1 MNLNEDLDCE
11 ILYDDFLST
20 RYKEEEGS
28 IFSLI
33 NGKNFN
39 LFEETEKK
47 NIFELSEIII
57 PENPIMTK
65 KEPNEDN
72 TIIIN
77 TKNQTNNSTKKTE
90 TKSKSN
96 KTKLKKKRGRKSTPD
111 PKAKTHTKYADDNL
125 MRKCKGL
132 LLNSVKDLINK
143 NIEPPSDKKIIYKI
157 LVINHKQIHNSTINF
172 NKYFL
177 NKSIG
182 DIFSDSVSTKYSGV
196 TPEYNKERIKYL
208 INNDKKKEFFK
219 ELFNLKF
226 IDCLKHFRG
235 DAYYSTLNGLTSFEE
250 VKKNMKNKD
259 SEEQYLEALTKY
271 MKDYEN
277 KICGKN
283 RQKQQK

>member
-196 TPEYNKERIKYL
+196 TPDYNKERIKYL
-208 INNDKKKEFFK
+208 INNDEKKEFFK

-235 DAYYSTLNGLTSFEE
+235 DAYYSILDGLTSFEE

-271 MKDYEN
+271 IKDYEN